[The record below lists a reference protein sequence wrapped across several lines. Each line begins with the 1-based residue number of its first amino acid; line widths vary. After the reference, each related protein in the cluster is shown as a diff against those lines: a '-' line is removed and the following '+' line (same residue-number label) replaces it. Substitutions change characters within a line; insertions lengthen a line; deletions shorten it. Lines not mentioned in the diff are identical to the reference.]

1 MGFSGM
7 WGERQM
13 SLGHFSPLPPTPP
26 RGGGS
31 ECHCHPA
38 QCAPPPSQPHLAASM
53 RPRKLPGATPSLRL
67 LLGLLLVRGAAS
79 APCPSDDRLRH
90 DSISSM
96 EVSSRTLRA

>member
-13 SLGHFSPLPPTPP
+13 SLGHFSP
-26 RGGGS
+26 R
-31 ECHCHPA
+31 
-38 QCAPPPSQPHLAASM
+38 APPPPPPLAASM